1 MRRLECLFFALVIIA
16 TSASS
21 AEATVCGYK
30 PLEREQGLA
39 KHIRGGSIIVTGIV
53 REVVERERKEF
64 WLLQSGSWTTTAPP
78 PGERPAG
85 TPDWVWP
92 AVHGENAARLE
103 VQDSWKGPV
112 TKGAVWLSYRI
123 GRSDPGFNEDVFTV
137 IAHGSMRS
145 GYRVDTCDVR
155 RGAPAGEFRDML
167 ERYRSQ
173 IAELNRGLDGDTG
186 NIAVL
191 RQLYQVLYE
200 NRDFERAYETAAK
213 MTALDPGNLLY
224 QSLGARALLE
234 SDAEDT
240 GFAETAL
247 ATFERILVRSPQHV
261 DASHGRSLA
270 LIRLDRE
277 EEIEPEARDFSFLH
291 IPSHRHVLYRGK
303 SWINL
308 SGRDLTAASFRRAWV
323 RRLNLSGAN
332 LARADFGGAQIWQSD
347 FHGANLAGA
356 NFEPSSEPVEG
367 GRPGDLQTVLFFVN
381 FRQANLRGANFA
393 GTSIT
398 SISAGTSIGKA
409 LFEGARYD
417 CATRWPEGFDPI
429 AAGAV
434 LTEPGC

>member
-53 REVVERERKEF
+53 REVVERERK
-64 WLLQSGSWTTTAPP
+64 G
-78 PGERPAG
+78 
-85 TPDWVWP
+85 VWP

-123 GRSDPGFNEDVFTV
+123 GRSDPGFNEDVITV

-145 GYRVDTCDVR
+145 GYRVGTCDVR

-291 IPSHRHVLYRGK
+291 IPFVRHVPYRGK

-308 SGRDLTAASFRRAWV
+308 SGRDLAAASFRRAWV
-323 RRLNLSGAN
+323 IRLNLSGAN

-356 NFEPSSEPVEG
+356 NFEPSSKPVEG
-367 GRPGDLQTVLFFVN
+367 GRPGDLQTVLFFVS

-398 SISAGTSIGKA
+398 IGNSIGKA